1 MSSFVVQLCGAND
14 SHHDRNTLGRHD
26 NACNTMCS
34 TTLHAHLCIL
44 KIGAHHQAPLLT
56 VTIAMTHDG
65 ADKPPTSPCLY
76 TRMCCVAVLLARCM
90 NHAMEPSSPHAPC
103 RHAPHGC
110 MHHVI
115 TVCSTFSSFFFLLTS
130 SFVFQPPRS
139 NGTMVMMC
147 GHEDTMDDDH
157 RCSTTWC
164 NATHHDHNTT
174 RHDDCDHDSMQ
185 HNDPDCDDNTTW

>member
-1 MSSFVVQLCGAND
+1 MPWSP
-14 SHHDRNTLGRHD
+14 HHRMRH
-26 NACNTMCS
+26 
-34 TTLHAHLCIL
+34 
-44 KIGAHHQAPLLT
+44 
-56 VTIAMTHDG
+56 
-65 ADKPPTSPCLY
+65 
-76 TRMCCVAVLLARCM
+76 VAVPLACCM
-90 NHAMEPSSPHAPC
+90 NHAMEPSSPHAPR

-185 HNDPDCDDNTTW
+185 HNDPDCDDNTTWLNNSDRDTARGMASVTMTPHSLATVPAPPCVVLQQPQHHTQCANATVTTTPSDIASL